1 MRARQATTVL
11 DHNCWMLAGVDGNP
25 YDPVDTDEFPHYDSK
40 DDAVK
45 GYAAMY
51 RRYEDDDLAEIPL
64 LVPLE
69 MDSPCYTLTTVCG
82 YVLDEANDGIC
93 HQDDPDVLVEW
104 GLGVG
109 QSILADGRMVCS
121 TDPRECRE
129 CAAAAAGVA
138 LAPVPAPGPG
148 QLTLDGGVV
157 TADGQILPD
166 PGPLS
171 ADAAV
176 NLGALRRLDKRS

>member
-1 MRARQATTVL
+1 MRAPKATTAL
-11 DHNCWMLAGVDGNP
+11 DHNCWILADLEGRP
-25 YDPVDTDEFPHYDSK
+25 YDPTNTDEYPHYDSQ

-45 GYAAMY
+45 GYDAMY
-51 RRYEDDDLAEIPL
+51 RRFDKDELAEMPL
-64 LVPLE
+64 LVPAE

-82 YVLDEANDGIC
+82 YVLDEASDGIC

-104 GLGVG
+104 GIGMG

-129 CAAAAAGVA
+129 CAAAAAGTV
-138 LAPVPAPGPG
+138 LAPVPTPGPG

-157 TADGQILPD
+157 TADGHVLPD
-166 PGPLS
+166 LGPLS
-171 ADAAV
+171 PDAVV
-176 NLGALRRLDKRS
+176 NLGALRRLDPPA